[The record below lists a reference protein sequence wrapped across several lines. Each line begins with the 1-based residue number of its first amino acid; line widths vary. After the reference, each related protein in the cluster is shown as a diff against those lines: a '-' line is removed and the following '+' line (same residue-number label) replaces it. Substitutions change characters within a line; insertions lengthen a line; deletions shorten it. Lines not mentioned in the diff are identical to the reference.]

1 MQKII
6 LAFLFLTA
14 SSGLFAQAPRVID
27 WDNLISQEIVFDDPF
42 EKLSESQIYDLSY
55 LVKIRTLKERRP
67 ESVSAET
74 IHEIDSLEKNLLA
87 QNVDIDGLLAKRAT
101 ITELRKKKAEAVVDS
116 LNGLHVKMA
125 GYLLPLDFDGKNGIE
140 FLLVPWVGA
149 CIHTPPPPPN
159 QIVFIKYDK
168 GHEYTS
174 RYDPVW
180 VEGTLRTESLSKELF
195 LVDGKS
201 NINLGYAM
209 TAKSIEEYK
218 GN

>member
-6 LAFLFLTA
+6 LAFLFLTV